1 MKIEKH
7 LVIPGKLGYVR
18 GQKPKV
24 DCILCSIRDQDSR
37 VVSLEV
43 YRGRLMLVSLN
54 LFPYNPGHLMIFPL
68 RHLTDLRQFKREEV
82 LEMHRMQKVSMEV
95 LDELY
100 GPAGF
105 NVGYNIG
112 PTSGA
117 SIEHIHCHLVPR
129 HRNEI
134 GLLEMISQGS
144 RVLVEDPNETLNKL
158 RAAFERRGLVSAP

>member
-1 MKIEKH
+1 MKIDKH

-18 GQKPKV
+18 GAKPKV
-24 DCILCSIRDQDSR
+24 DCILCSIRDRDSR

-43 YRGRLMLVSLN
+43 HRGRLMLVSLN

-68 RHLTDLRQFKREEV
+68 RHLTDLRQFNREEV
-82 LEMHRMQKVSMEV
+82 LEMHRLQKNCMGV

-100 GPAGF
+100 SPAGF

-129 HRNEI
+129 HRNEL
-134 GLLEMISQGS
+134 GLLEMISQGT
-144 RVLVEDPNETLNKL
+144 RVLVEDPHETLAKL
-158 RAAFERRGLVSAP
+158 RATFERRGLVSEP